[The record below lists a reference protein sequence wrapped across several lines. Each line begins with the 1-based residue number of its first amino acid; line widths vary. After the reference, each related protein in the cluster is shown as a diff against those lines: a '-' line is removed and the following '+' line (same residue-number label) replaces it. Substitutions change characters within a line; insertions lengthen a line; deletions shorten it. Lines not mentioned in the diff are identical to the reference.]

1 MDKQI
6 CLVPDIYNPIAEV
19 NNCIKCILT
28 KKRPSGRNGFIHR
41 IYFGPIQ
48 YVNIPEA
55 MSDIVLK
62 TNYDDDIIAKK
73 NISYDV
79 NNMPLTSN
87 MILPQGTNVK
97 FEYRNQNI
105 NFTII
110 INLNSATL

>member
-41 IYFGPIQ
+41 IYFGTIQ

-110 INLNSATL
+110 IN